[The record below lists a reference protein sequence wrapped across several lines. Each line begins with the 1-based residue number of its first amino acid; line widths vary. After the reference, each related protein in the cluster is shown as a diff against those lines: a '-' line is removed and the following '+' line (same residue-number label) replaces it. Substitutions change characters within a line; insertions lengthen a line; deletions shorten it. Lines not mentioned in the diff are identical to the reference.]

1 MRFAWVA
8 TEKATHPLRVLCRVL
23 RVTPS
28 GFYAWQRRP
37 LSAHAR
43 RDGELDVRIRALF
56 TKARQRYGSP
66 RIHDDLREAGVPVS
80 RKRVARLMRQAGLRA
95 RQRKRYRSTTMR
107 CARPADRAQS
117 PRAGVR
123 GPRAQLA
130 LGGRHDR
137 VCH

>member
-1 MRFAWVA
+1 M
-8 TEKATHPLRVLCRVL
+8 LCRVL

-43 RDGELDVRIRALF
+43 RDGELDVRIRTLF

-95 RQRKRYRSTTMR
+95 RQRKRYRSTTMSEHDQPI
-107 CARPADRAQS
+107 APNHLAQ
-117 PRAGVR
+117 AFE
-123 GPRAQLA
+123 AQA
-130 LGGRHDR
+130 PNQRWVGDTTEFAIGT
-137 VCH
+137 VSANAP